1 MPESR
6 GTLPPAA
13 RLLVCHVLSL
23 FLTLGS
29 GLTHGAVTVSG
40 IDGELRD
47 NVLAY
52 LNLENALCSAD
63 PARAR
68 YRFAGAESAIRSALR
83 PFGYYDPRIEGTLEE
98 LAGDCWEARFEVD
111 AGEPVLIT
119 ELDLAVLGEGETFG
133 PFQSVLAAS
142 TLFEGGQLRHD
153 DYEALKSRLLITAR
167 EYGFFE
173 ASLEANELRVDPAAH
188 SATVRLILDSGPRYR
203 FGELFVDGEVLSREL
218 LLRYVEFEEG
228 APFEQRDLRK
238 LHNDLVRGDYFST
251 VDVRTVTR
259 EDGVADVVLHLE
271 EGRRVRYGVG
281 VGFGTDT
288 GLIVSG
294 DLVQRRVNRAG
305 HRLEVDAE
313 VSSARQ
319 NLTLDY
325 RIPGRRPQN
334 DWYSL
339 YTGVNRED
347 TDAIDS
353 IAWKFGVRE
362 NRFHTINWRSTP
374 FAELIVEEFIQDGET
389 SRKFSLVPGWGINY
403 ITADAPSRPTRG
415 LRLRLEVAGASR
427 EVLSDASFLRF
438 AFNGKTI
445 LPFSERGRL
454 LLRGDAGYLVTNDFD
469 RVPPTWRFFAGGDR
483 SVRGYDYQS
492 LGPVDEDGKAI
503 GGTRLLTGTIEGDW
517 RFLDRWSGALFAD
530 AGNVGEEDLFDD
542 LPWSLGF
549 GLRWYSPV
557 GPIRADLAFPQTGST
572 DVRLHIS
579 MGPDL

>member
-1 MPESR
+1 M
-6 GTLPPAA
+6 
-13 RLLVCHVLSL
+13 V
-23 FLTLGS
+23 
-29 GLTHGAVTVSG
+29 
-40 IDGELRD
+40 
-47 NVLAY
+47 AY
-52 LNLENALCSAD
+52 LNLDQELCSAD
-63 PARAR
+63 PARVR
-68 YRFAGAESAIRSALR
+68 YRFSGADAAIRNALR
-83 PFGYYDPRIEGTLEE
+83 PFGYYEPSIEGTLAERE
-98 LAGDCWEARFEVD
+98 GDCWRAHFEVD

-119 ELDLAVLGEGETFG
+119 TVELKVQGEGETFA
-133 PFQSVLAAS
+133 PFLSVLAAS
-142 TLFEGGQLRHD
+142 TLTEGAQLRHD
-153 DYEALKSRLLITAR
+153 EYEALKSRLLITAR
-167 EYGFFE
+167 EYGFFQ
-173 ASLEANELRVDPAAH
+173 ARLEANELRVDPPARAAE
-188 SATVRLILDSGPRYR
+188 VRLILDSGPRYR
-203 FGELFVDGEVLSREL
+203 FGELSVDGDVLSKEL

-228 APFEQRDLRK
+228 APFEQRELRK
-238 LHNDLVRGDYFST
+238 LHNDLVRGDYFSK

-259 EDGVADVVLHLE
+259 EGEIADVVLHLE

-288 GLIVSG
+288 GLIVRG

-319 NLTLDY
+319 NLTFDY

-347 TDAIDS
+347 TDAIES

-362 NRFHTINWRSTP
+362 NRFHTINWSSTP
-374 FAELIVEEFIQDGET
+374 FAELVVEEFIQDGET
-389 SRKFSLVPGWGINY
+389 SRKLSLVPGWGVNY
-403 ITADAPSRPTRG
+403 VTANAPSRPTQG
-415 LRLRLEVAGASR
+415 LRLRLEVAGASK

-438 AFNGKTI
+438 SFNGKTI

-454 LLRGDAGYLVTNDFD
+454 LLRGDVGYMLTNDFD

-492 LGPVDEDGKAI
+492 LGPLDEEGKAI

-530 AGNVGEEDLFDD
+530 AGNVGEEDLLDD
-542 LPWSLGF
+542 LPWSVGF
-549 GLRWYSPV
+549 GVRWYSPV
-557 GPIRADLAFPQTGST
+557 GPIRADIAFPQTGST